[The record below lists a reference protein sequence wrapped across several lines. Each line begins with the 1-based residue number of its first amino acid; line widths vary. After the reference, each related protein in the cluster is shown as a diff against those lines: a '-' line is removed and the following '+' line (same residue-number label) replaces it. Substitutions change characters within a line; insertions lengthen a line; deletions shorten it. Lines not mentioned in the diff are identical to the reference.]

1 MPRNENFE
9 KFAKNMQSLG
19 MPASAGILYNNMHNR
34 SVFDKVYDIA
44 VANGL
49 DLDKETLIQKIGI
62 GEIKDDY
69 QILDSKG
76 IKVKPTAPKPTLAPK
91 VVAPIMPKPT
101 TTLKDFTIPSVQQ
114 GIATKKELNLSP
126 SPTKS
131 EVVVEDRP
139 IPKVPQLSDI
149 KPIEN
154 FSLPT
159 NLPTQT
165 DYRGANFKQPTFD
178 IEPAYSKL
186 SIDDVIADN
195 KTFSN
200 KYSAT
205 YEEESDAKYKLDQS
219 NSSTT
224 DSWYLSD
231 DRNKLIGQ
239 ENKYKYEKS
248 NIDNQYKAIDVK
260 AKQLSYIIGD
270 KFKTKDI
277 LVDIEQGNNQINAQL
292 KQFEALKATK
302 DPILKDLQSKM
313 QSLNQAYQAKQ
324 IDENAYKAEF
334 ASLSAKYEVE
344 ANEVNKKGKEIN
356 ELQANFQ
363 SKFNDPDVNN
373 YLKLLKKKY
382 EVSVEGISLIDDPRF
397 TLIKEKE
404 DKYSVKQQ
412 RADEKEK
419 LRMSLNSGE
428 ITQAEYFKQLKEKG
442 FTDLSTTNTNAFI
455 ADKLSDLLKQG
466 LTLPRMAGG
475 IFNNEYGW
483 TDKLADVA
491 TSIAE
496 SKQKSNPYSSDMAVK
511 SYQKFA
517 QVGDFRVL
525 LDEKGNPYDVR
536 DSKYFSIQPLQ
547 AEAILEQYNQSPD
560 NYTKYNQANA
570 SVFTKDALST
580 IADVGIMIAGTK
592 GLGSL
597 VKGGTLAN
605 TIIGSGISFA
615 QIQPDIYEQAIN
627 SGLNPQHA
635 SQLSALVSGGISII
649 GLINPV
655 ESKLAGGGG
664 LFGGASKIALSN
676 ADVALINSGKLS
688 VSQIANKYI
697 KGIAKNIL
705 GENFE
710 EVIAEPLWQDMI
722 SNIYKSQLT
731 ENSEGFDK
739 QFDPISHQGLETALL
754 TSVVAIPFG
763 IAEVNQ
769 EMPHLQ
775 SIALQ
780 TAIDNPD
787 VYNQILEQRKEK
799 GLITEVEMGAQMLQ
813 MEEISSIYNSVK
825 DEIKKERQPELIAL
839 LAKKN
844 VAQNKI
850 AEIKDDV
857 LSTNWKSTLE
867 KINNDIQ
874 NILNDKPTVNNLVE
888 VEDLIE
894 EETPITQENETPIAQ
909 EEETPKVFSD
919 FDNTLY
925 DPQTGELTE
934 LGEQMKERIA
944 NGEDIEIVTA
954 REDTPENRKLIADK
968 LGIDDSKISMGLT
981 PEMKAEKVAE
991 NEGESQF
998 IDDNTEN
1005 LNAVTELENEN
1016 IEVVPVVSKGQSA
1029 IDKLKARFKPKPIE
1043 EEVVTPIAE
1052 EAPTVEVA
1060 PIVSNETKIAEL
1072 RQERDDIK
1080 LSVDDSVEEATAKIN
1095 RASEILNEIKALE
1108 KKQQENKIEQPTP
1121 TALRD
1126 VEPIRQLGT
1135 GANVYFE
1142 TDKYRVND
1150 NLKNGKVL
1158 LNIGD
1163 ANSETPLAN
1172 IEFDTPNEAVFV
1184 AKKIAENAPVGLDAG
1199 FHNVNKIIE
1208 NYKKEYSES
1217 LLSKEQTSVIE
1228 EINSKNLTR
1237 VEGLG
1242 MGMNQAVGTYIS
1254 TESGNRYETDGNA
1267 QKVTVTIKN
1276 PLVVTEDIGLI
1287 ELRNQNVNKFVDE
1300 FEDIDFDGYENPNK
1314 EKLSI
1319 EDLSETGLAKL
1330 AEITT
1335 RELKKQGYDSIYFR
1349 ESDIQEGELVIFDKQ
1364 NVTID
1369 GKEQQSTSNEI
1380 EQDKAIKAIG
1390 DKAKDAEDNNDAAVA
1405 KEVIDKID
1413 AEIKKTA
1420 EQQARDNGK
1429 KIVDGTVVKRQ
1440 GKIKALLG
1448 NAVNLLFSKQDSQEA
1463 RYAIIEL
1470 SDLQPSH
1477 KSGVKNENHFIPEA
1491 QPRDRGGLA
1500 VLKNEAKQKADNL
1513 DPNQLGENN
1522 IAYFGSPI
1530 INERGEV
1537 IQGNGRAEAIDYY
1550 YRNNKKDSR
1559 GYKAMIKEKAVSLG
1573 INVDEV
1579 AKMKNPVLVRLAYVT
1594 DEQAIILGNKTA
1606 SELEDVKQK
1615 GADVKAAMGK
1625 LNPQKIA
1632 EFTKVINSK
1641 IDETSTLKSII
1652 RDNAKIILDKLI
1664 DLGAVRADEKE
1675 QFFNGI
1681 EVTPEGIQKAYDIT
1695 RQLLFDGGDADLQ
1708 NKFDNL
1714 PAKIRN
1720 AIEKTIPAI
1729 LSNTELKSKVQDV
1742 INHIYNFYESGNKG
1756 FDNWTNQRD
1765 IFGDQKT
1772 PLEKYDN
1779 ETLKFAKQIL
1789 EEKTEKDIAKRIVQ
1803 VAQNMNGKEGNM
1815 FDEATPKKPFNEAI
1829 QFSAD
1834 NSVGKETTTP
1844 QDKKEVSK
1852 IIEFFNKMFGFDG
1865 FAPFSEFYPKLKSLG
1880 YDSLQAMVEA
1890 FGSENDYRMSH
1901 KAPNKD
1907 DSPLYDLSNVY
1918 GDDIYSDKAW
1928 YYFGDGADNKRM
1940 DKASAKVLQ
1949 AIKGNPNAEVTIYRA
1964 VPKGV
1969 KAINNGDWVS
1979 ISKEYA
1985 IGHGEN
1991 VLDGEYEIIEQK
2003 VKASQVYSDGN
2014 SLHEQGVQFLKTPS
2028 GKVLGFVSDGKI
2040 YLNPNALTAK
2050 TAFHELAH
2058 VQQALIKIASQKGD
2072 AIAKAVMQRW
2082 DRLMKDN
2089 DVIGQ
2094 VRKFSKS
2101 KGTPTQFSITMPDG
2115 STKQVQTVN
2124 ADVVNGFYSPLEKII
2139 SETKFDKLPAKQW
2152 IEKFAKGEEAKWTGL
2167 TEWLN
2172 SQTGSVS
2179 KADIQAYLKDNRI
2192 SVVEVVKGSYSK
2204 QVDELYKK
2212 LEAKNKGREF
2222 DDWDVKDQDEW
2233 MAKRGEPQ
2241 ETKFSQYQLEG
2252 EKENY
2257 KEVLVTLPQS
2267 RQQKEI
2273 NRLAEKYGV
2282 ENTYTALRQSKATDS
2297 ELEVVRGLKND
2308 QFKSSHFDEPNI
2320 LVHLRMNT
2328 RTDAEGNKVLFL
2340 EEVQSDW
2347 GQEGK
2352 KKGFDEKYK
2361 ENEVTVL
2368 DQNSPEATEPNLF
2381 WYFKVPNNVL
2391 QIPKSRYKTIEEAK
2405 AYVVNDKKK
2414 IDSGIPQAPFVTDT
2428 NSWTKLGLKV
2438 ALKEAVKQGADKI
2451 AWTTGEQQNDR
2462 YDLSKQVDYI
2472 QHEDGFGETKY
2483 VDISTPNGLITFQVD
2498 KRGKILENKNQQVP
2512 ESIGKNLADVIGKD
2526 ITERILNSTKS
2537 GRIEGD
2543 GLKVGGKGMKGFYGS
2558 PTEGSLGIVG
2568 NVAKSLF
2575 KQEPKIVT
2583 FSDGS
2588 EYMYELLMDDK
2599 KWDEYGNQE
2608 SLNEA
2613 KKDLIDSGIDSKR
2626 LSENKRFLSGRNEDL
2641 YKSTQHSI
2649 DITPE
2654 LKAQVEQGQA
2664 LFQAEGDGK
2673 RVIKIADTNKTHEID
2688 LSATVYDQAENES
2701 DADYEERIMNEVW
2714 SYLTDAK
2721 NAKLWTE
2728 ATKGGKIRNFINAV
2742 ANFFKRK
2749 LGLKGM
2755 TVDEIMNSDLKTL
2768 IERTANSLMKGEWFE
2783 LQKEKQAKTQPYFN
2797 YDPTNEE
2804 HVEDN
2809 DIINEYID
2817 AVVEDGRIPTIEE
2830 FKAEL
2835 GDEVFDNIIDKLGLP
2850 FIEGKFNDTTIKD
2863 LVLENLSKK
2872 QKASPLVKRGQAT
2885 LGEESRTLF
2894 DEIGRTYTSDKW
2906 KEIEPQVDAFVQR
2919 ILGSKDFS
2927 GSVRELMQ
2935 WMKDMPMGAYLNED
2949 GLATAHTM
2957 ILNKL
2962 VMHSYA
2968 LDKELF
2974 KEVFKFAKIRG
2985 TSFGQAI
2992 SAYAEASTPESLF
3005 NNAIGDLEM
3014 EKENILDTIQPS
3026 GLTLKEE
3033 LDNILEQI
3041 TIKADEITSVL
3052 DAIDEKTQKTVTK
3065 TKGKRK
3071 STGTTTTPSAVAPR
3085 STEQKKKAKER
3096 IDKAKSRLGDWWQ
3109 KQGIVKFAYNPQ
3121 DDLNEHIELL
3131 SISKELVLGYLDYG
3145 YASALKLKEKLQ
3157 EAIGKNIN
3165 VDDIW
3170 ISVYDEE
3177 VRSKVKEVQVEVLEK
3192 AILFALS
3199 DGNGK
3204 QQDMITQLA
3213 GLLRAEANKL
3223 MPKKENKTNVEE
3235 KVRLLFENKELSKLA
3250 WENALKKKLDELEET
3265 ELSDEQKAE
3274 RKKALED
3281 AIGKFSTITSA
3292 ISKKAIQEAL
3302 KDANL
3307 TMLDIIKMNDTDAKN
3322 AIIDLIKKLVIKA
3335 GLSQVDAN
3343 DYARILLDE
3352 ATKQISDKEKSIVT
3366 NIQSAEIRKITKPD
3380 SNPLSSE
3387 TKVRLLFEN
3396 KELAEIAFNNAL
3408 KKGLAQIES
3417 SNLTDEQK
3425 AERKKAL
3432 EDAIGNFVT
3441 VPNSVSRKAIQV
3453 GLKDLKETIEDIAK
3467 MHFTEASN
3475 VVETLVDKLV
3485 MEAGLSYADA
3495 VEYAKILTDEINKQL
3510 KDKKVKLLDKL
3521 LNTKSRKVVKL
3532 TELEK
3537 IINAVNL
3544 GALSSSDFSN
3554 LFAKKFGFK
3563 AITPEQIQY
3572 LHDTINLMFE
3582 TNGIMRRR
3590 MAQKLADYI
3599 DSMKPLWDARAFWR
3613 LIQNVVHQHA
3623 LNGANTYGNII
3634 IGSTASVVSNLLGSL
3649 ALNFNAFKRANKAY
3663 NKAKLKGTGT
3673 YAAIDTMWTGY
3684 NDMHNFTTEENF
3696 VEKGSR
3702 YHKWV
3707 NKWGY
3712 KSVSDFL
3719 LLLYKP
3725 IAQLGYFASAFD
3737 NIVNHRG
3744 GEILNYI
3751 AEYNAIDK
3759 KGMSIQDIYDLV
3771 EKKMGYADADMF
3783 SQQVD
3788 EEIQDYKANGIKI
3801 PIGFKEQRLK
3811 ELMISHRD
3819 KERQL
3824 KAYETVRT
3832 FGLMGKPDGL
3842 SGSLYDFLK
3851 PASIIQDT
3859 DSNLTAH
3866 MKGIYSTTI
3875 ALFLRISFASAGA
3888 VINSTPILGFFA
3900 GAYRIEKNEE
3910 TKKREFRRAT
3920 GREYA
3925 HTAVMQTA
3933 SIASLV
3939 FGFMAMFDL
3948 EDDENGKTI
3957 ISLDP
3962 DRLIDISGTNIEF
3975 FDQEKLR
3982 LDNGQYK
3989 SLSIRFRTSKDSKWG
4004 PFREVGKYLPFAV
4017 PNMAILGNL
4026 RDRILI
4032 KQEDNKEDDLK
4043 QIYPNPKEV
4052 LNSLLSIGGGLQ
4064 VASYN
4069 SLAQFISKASAIAS
4083 YKNNSPEIQAEKKMQ
4098 DAAKLAYNTI
4108 TRPAKTILQTNLHRD
4123 ITKSIAALA
4132 NSQKKSDNIY
4142 MNVFKDFYGFDPFI
4156 NHKELDIF
4164 GNKAMKIVPV
4174 LDKDE
4179 RYNMPEW
4186 KLLREK
4192 NIVFDPP
4199 YFYKTGTFDGEKVK
4213 ITNDERLMLND
4224 RVSVEFGNLIRENLN
4239 ELKTMTQL
4247 ELLQEFRMYATLAK
4261 AEVTLMKYEDAIK
4274 PIDYEKAVKRFD

>member
-1 MPRNENFE
+1 
-9 KFAKNMQSLG
+9 
-19 MPASAGILYNNMHNR
+19 
-34 SVFDKVYDIA
+34 
-44 VANGL
+44 
-49 DLDKETLIQKIGI
+49 
-62 GEIKDDY
+62 
-69 QILDSKG
+69 
-76 IKVKPTAPKPTLAPK
+76 
-91 VVAPIMPKPT
+91 
-101 TTLKDFTIPSVQQ
+101 
-114 GIATKKELNLSP
+114 
-126 SPTKS
+126 
-131 EVVVEDRP
+131 
-139 IPKVPQLSDI
+139 
-149 KPIEN
+149 
-154 FSLPT
+154 
-159 NLPTQT
+159 
-165 DYRGANFKQPTFD
+165 
-178 IEPAYSKL
+178 
-186 SIDDVIADN
+186 
-195 KTFSN
+195 
-200 KYSAT
+200 
-205 YEEESDAKYKLDQS
+205 
-219 NSSTT
+219 
-224 DSWYLSD
+224 
-231 DRNKLIGQ
+231 
-239 ENKYKYEKS
+239 
-248 NIDNQYKAIDVK
+248 
-260 AKQLSYIIGD
+260 
-270 KFKTKDI
+270 
-277 LVDIEQGNNQINAQL
+277 
-292 KQFEALKATK
+292 
-302 DPILKDLQSKM
+302 
-313 QSLNQAYQAKQ
+313 
-324 IDENAYKAEF
+324 
-334 ASLSAKYEVE
+334 
-344 ANEVNKKGKEIN
+344 
-356 ELQANFQ
+356 
-363 SKFNDPDVNN
+363 
-373 YLKLLKKKY
+373 
-382 EVSVEGISLIDDPRF
+382 
-397 TLIKEKE
+397 
-404 DKYSVKQQ
+404 
-412 RADEKEK
+412 
-419 LRMSLNSGE
+419 
-428 ITQAEYFKQLKEKG
+428 
-442 FTDLSTTNTNAFI
+442 
-455 ADKLSDLLKQG
+455 
-466 LTLPRMAGG
+466 
-475 IFNNEYGW
+475 
-483 TDKLADVA
+483 
-491 TSIAE
+491 
-496 SKQKSNPYSSDMAVK
+496 
-511 SYQKFA
+511 
-517 QVGDFRVL
+517 
-525 LDEKGNPYDVR
+525 
-536 DSKYFSIQPLQ
+536 
-547 AEAILEQYNQSPD
+547 
-560 NYTKYNQANA
+560 
-570 SVFTKDALST
+570 
-580 IADVGIMIAGTK
+580 
-592 GLGSL
+592 
-597 VKGGTLAN
+597 
-605 TIIGSGISFA
+605 
-615 QIQPDIYEQAIN
+615 
-627 SGLNPQHA
+627 
-635 SQLSALVSGGISII
+635 
-649 GLINPV
+649 
-655 ESKLAGGGG
+655 
-664 LFGGASKIALSN
+664 
-676 ADVALINSGKLS
+676 
-688 VSQIANKYI
+688 
-697 KGIAKNIL
+697 
-705 GENFE
+705 
-710 EVIAEPLWQDMI
+710 
-722 SNIYKSQLT
+722 
-731 ENSEGFDK
+731 
-739 QFDPISHQGLETALL
+739 
-754 TSVVAIPFG
+754 
-763 IAEVNQ
+763 
-769 EMPHLQ
+769 
-775 SIALQ
+775 
-780 TAIDNPD
+780 
-787 VYNQILEQRKEK
+787 
-799 GLITEVEMGAQMLQ
+799 
-813 MEEISSIYNSVK
+813 
-825 DEIKKERQPELIAL
+825 
-839 LAKKN
+839 
-844 VAQNKI
+844 
-850 AEIKDDV
+850 
-857 LSTNWKSTLE
+857 
-867 KINNDIQ
+867 
-874 NILNDKPTVNNLVE
+874 
-888 VEDLIE
+888 
-894 EETPITQENETPIAQ
+894 
-909 EEETPKVFSD
+909 
-919 FDNTLY
+919 
-925 DPQTGELTE
+925 
-934 LGEQMKERIA
+934 
-944 NGEDIEIVTA
+944 
-954 REDTPENRKLIADK
+954 
-968 LGIDDSKISMGLT
+968 
-981 PEMKAEKVAE
+981 
-991 NEGESQF
+991 
-998 IDDNTEN
+998 
-1005 LNAVTELENEN
+1005 
-1016 IEVVPVVSKGQSA
+1016 
-1029 IDKLKARFKPKPIE
+1029 
-1043 EEVVTPIAE
+1043 
-1052 EAPTVEVA
+1052 
-1060 PIVSNETKIAEL
+1060 
-1072 RQERDDIK
+1072 
-1080 LSVDDSVEEATAKIN
+1080 
-1095 RASEILNEIKALE
+1095 
-1108 KKQQENKIEQPTP
+1108 
-1121 TALRD
+1121 
-1126 VEPIRQLGT
+1126 
-1135 GANVYFE
+1135 
-1142 TDKYRVND
+1142 
-1150 NLKNGKVL
+1150 
-1158 LNIGD
+1158 
-1163 ANSETPLAN
+1163 
-1172 IEFDTPNEAVFV
+1172 
-1184 AKKIAENAPVGLDAG
+1184 
-1199 FHNVNKIIE
+1199 
-1208 NYKKEYSES
+1208 
-1217 LLSKEQTSVIE
+1217 
-1228 EINSKNLTR
+1228 
-1237 VEGLG
+1237 
-1242 MGMNQAVGTYIS
+1242 
-1254 TESGNRYETDGNA
+1254 
-1267 QKVTVTIKN
+1267 
-1276 PLVVTEDIGLI
+1276 
-1287 ELRNQNVNKFVDE
+1287 
-1300 FEDIDFDGYENPNK
+1300 
-1314 EKLSI
+1314 
-1319 EDLSETGLAKL
+1319 
-1330 AEITT
+1330 
-1335 RELKKQGYDSIYFR
+1335 
-1349 ESDIQEGELVIFDKQ
+1349 
-1364 NVTID
+1364 
-1369 GKEQQSTSNEI
+1369 
-1380 EQDKAIKAIG
+1380 
-1390 DKAKDAEDNNDAAVA
+1390 
-1405 KEVIDKID
+1405 
-1413 AEIKKTA
+1413 
-1420 EQQARDNGK
+1420 
-1429 KIVDGTVVKRQ
+1429 
-1440 GKIKALLG
+1440 
-1448 NAVNLLFSKQDSQEA
+1448 
-1463 RYAIIEL
+1463 
-1470 SDLQPSH
+1470 
-1477 KSGVKNENHFIPEA
+1477 
-1491 QPRDRGGLA
+1491 
-1500 VLKNEAKQKADNL
+1500 
-1513 DPNQLGENN
+1513 
-1522 IAYFGSPI
+1522 
-1530 INERGEV
+1530 
-1537 IQGNGRAEAIDYY
+1537 
-1550 YRNNKKDSR
+1550 
-1559 GYKAMIKEKAVSLG
+1559 
-1573 INVDEV
+1573 
-1579 AKMKNPVLVRLAYVT
+1579 
-1594 DEQAIILGNKTA
+1594 
-1606 SELEDVKQK
+1606 
-1615 GADVKAAMGK
+1615 
-1625 LNPQKIA
+1625 
-1632 EFTKVINSK
+1632 
-1641 IDETSTLKSII
+1641 
-1652 RDNAKIILDKLI
+1652 
-1664 DLGAVRADEKE
+1664 
-1675 QFFNGI
+1675 
-1681 EVTPEGIQKAYDIT
+1681 
-1695 RQLLFDGGDADLQ
+1695 
-1708 NKFDNL
+1708 
-1714 PAKIRN
+1714 
-1720 AIEKTIPAI
+1720 
-1729 LSNTELKSKVQDV
+1729 
-1742 INHIYNFYESGNKG
+1742 
-1756 FDNWTNQRD
+1756 
-1765 IFGDQKT
+1765 
-1772 PLEKYDN
+1772 
-1779 ETLKFAKQIL
+1779 
-1789 EEKTEKDIAKRIVQ
+1789 
-1803 VAQNMNGKEGNM
+1803 
-1815 FDEATPKKPFNEAI
+1815 
-1829 QFSAD
+1829 
-1834 NSVGKETTTP
+1834 
-1844 QDKKEVSK
+1844 
-1852 IIEFFNKMFGFDG
+1852 
-1865 FAPFSEFYPKLKSLG
+1865 
-1880 YDSLQAMVEA
+1880 
-1890 FGSENDYRMSH
+1890 
-1901 KAPNKD
+1901 
-1907 DSPLYDLSNVY
+1907 
-1918 GDDIYSDKAW
+1918 
-1928 YYFGDGADNKRM
+1928 
-1940 DKASAKVLQ
+1940 
-1949 AIKGNPNAEVTIYRA
+1949 
-1964 VPKGV
+1964 
-1969 KAINNGDWVS
+1969 
-1979 ISKEYA
+1979 
-1985 IGHGEN
+1985 
-1991 VLDGEYEIIEQK
+1991 
-2003 VKASQVYSDGN
+2003 
-2014 SLHEQGVQFLKTPS
+2014 
-2028 GKVLGFVSDGKI
+2028 
-2040 YLNPNALTAK
+2040 
-2050 TAFHELAH
+2050 
-2058 VQQALIKIASQKGD
+2058 
-2072 AIAKAVMQRW
+2072 
-2082 DRLMKDN
+2082 
-2089 DVIGQ
+2089 
-2094 VRKFSKS
+2094 
-2101 KGTPTQFSITMPDG
+2101 
-2115 STKQVQTVN
+2115 
-2124 ADVVNGFYSPLEKII
+2124 
-2139 SETKFDKLPAKQW
+2139 
-2152 IEKFAKGEEAKWTGL
+2152 
-2167 TEWLN
+2167 
-2172 SQTGSVS
+2172 
-2179 KADIQAYLKDNRI
+2179 
-2192 SVVEVVKGSYSK
+2192 
-2204 QVDELYKK
+2204 
-2212 LEAKNKGREF
+2212 
-2222 DDWDVKDQDEW
+2222 
-2233 MAKRGEPQ
+2233 
-2241 ETKFSQYQLEG
+2241 
-2252 EKENY
+2252 
-2257 KEVLVTLPQS
+2257 
-2267 RQQKEI
+2267 
-2273 NRLAEKYGV
+2273 
-2282 ENTYTALRQSKATDS
+2282 
-2297 ELEVVRGLKND
+2297 
-2308 QFKSSHFDEPNI
+2308 
-2320 LVHLRMNT
+2320 
-2328 RTDAEGNKVLFL
+2328 
-2340 EEVQSDW
+2340 
-2347 GQEGK
+2347 
-2352 KKGFDEKYK
+2352 
-2361 ENEVTVL
+2361 
-2368 DQNSPEATEPNLF
+2368 
-2381 WYFKVPNNVL
+2381 
-2391 QIPKSRYKTIEEAK
+2391 
-2405 AYVVNDKKK
+2405 
-2414 IDSGIPQAPFVTDT
+2414 
-2428 NSWTKLGLKV
+2428 
-2438 ALKEAVKQGADKI
+2438 
-2451 AWTTGEQQNDR
+2451 
-2462 YDLSKQVDYI
+2462 
-2472 QHEDGFGETKY
+2472 
-2483 VDISTPNGLITFQVD
+2483 
-2498 KRGKILENKNQQVP
+2498 
-2512 ESIGKNLADVIGKD
+2512 
-2526 ITERILNSTKS
+2526 
-2537 GRIEGD
+2537 
-2543 GLKVGGKGMKGFYGS
+2543 
-2558 PTEGSLGIVG
+2558 
-2568 NVAKSLF
+2568 
-2575 KQEPKIVT
+2575 
-2583 FSDGS
+2583 
-2588 EYMYELLMDDK
+2588 
-2599 KWDEYGNQE
+2599 
-2608 SLNEA
+2608 
-2613 KKDLIDSGIDSKR
+2613 
-2626 LSENKRFLSGRNEDL
+2626 
-2641 YKSTQHSI
+2641 
-2649 DITPE
+2649 
-2654 LKAQVEQGQA
+2654 
-2664 LFQAEGDGK
+2664 
-2673 RVIKIADTNKTHEID
+2673 
-2688 LSATVYDQAENES
+2688 
-2701 DADYEERIMNEVW
+2701 MNEVW

-2768 IERTANSLMKGEWFE
+2768 IERTTNSLMKGEWFE
-2783 LQKEKQAKTQPYFN
+2783 LQNEKQAKTQPYFN

-2830 FKAEL
+2830 FKADI
-2835 GDEVFDNIIDKLGLP
+2835 GGEVFDNIIDKLGLP
-2850 FIEGKFNDTTIKD
+2850 FIEGKFKDTTIKD
-2863 LVLENLSKK
+2863 LALENISKK

-2935 WMKDMPMGAYLNED
+2935 WMKDMPIGVYLNED

-3096 IDKAKSRLGDWWQ
+3096 IDKAKSRLGDWLQ

-3131 SISKELVLGYLDYG
+3131 SISKELVLGYLEYG

-3157 EAIGKNIN
+3157 DALGKNIN

-3192 AILFALS
+3192 AILSALS

-3485 MEAGLSYADA
+3485 MEAGLSHADA

-3673 YAAIDTMWTGY
+3673 KAAIDTMWTGY

-3751 AEYNAIDK
+3751 AEYNALDK

>member
-1 MPRNENFE
+1 VWLALNPEAVKINAKYDAELKALEQQPTSTNQPESNTALSDVESTAKQELDADKLNKEAGVDIYVARQEVESGGNKYYLSQIKENNSTNTFLIEDANGNEIGKAQLSKDGNFLENIRIDE
-9 KFAKNMQSLG
+9 KHRRKGL
-19 MPASAGILYNNMHNR
+19 AS
-34 SVFDKVYDIA
+34 KVYDFIELRKGIELEPSPNKQSKEA
-44 VANGL
+44 KALWDKRNLQKSVSNKANGGL
-49 DLDKETLIQKIGI
+49 LAKAL
-62 GEIKDDY
+62 GESM
-69 QILDSKG
+69 SK
-76 IKVKPTAPKPTLAPK
+76 AFS
-91 VVAPIMPKPT
+91 
-101 TTLKDFTIPSVQQ
+101 DFR
-114 GIATKKELNLSP
+114 KKQEVLLEL
-126 SPTKS
+126 
-131 EVVVEDRP
+131 
-139 IPKVPQLSDI
+139 
-149 KPIEN
+149 EN
-154 FSLPT
+154 
-159 NLPTQT
+159 
-165 DYRGANFKQPTFD
+165 R
-178 IEPAYSKL
+178 
-186 SIDDVIADN
+186 
-195 KTFSN
+195 
-200 KYSAT
+200 
-205 YEEESDAKYKLDQS
+205 
-219 NSSTT
+219 
-224 DSWYLSD
+224 
-231 DRNKLIGQ
+231 
-239 ENKYKYEKS
+239 
-248 NIDNQYKAIDVK
+248 
-260 AKQLSYIIGD
+260 
-270 KFKTKDI
+270 
-277 LVDIEQGNNQINAQL
+277 
-292 KQFEALKATK
+292 
-302 DPILKDLQSKM
+302 
-313 QSLNQAYQAKQ
+313 
-324 IDENAYKAEF
+324 
-334 ASLSAKYEVE
+334 
-344 ANEVNKKGKEIN
+344 
-356 ELQANFQ
+356 
-363 SKFNDPDVNN
+363 
-373 YLKLLKKKY
+373 
-382 EVSVEGISLIDDPRF
+382 
-397 TLIKEKE
+397 
-404 DKYSVKQQ
+404 
-412 RADEKEK
+412 
-419 LRMSLNSGE
+419 
-428 ITQAEYFKQLKEKG
+428 YFKQKG
-442 FTDLSTTNTNAFI
+442 LSREDFN
-455 ADKLSDLLKQG
+455 KLS
-466 LTLPRMAGG
+466 
-475 IFNNEYGW
+475 ES
-483 TDKLADVA
+483 DKADV
-491 TSIAE
+491 I
-496 SKQKSNPYSSDMAVK
+496 KDAVK
-511 SYQKFA
+511 WKN
-517 QVGDFRVL
+517 
-525 LDEKGNPYDVR
+525 ENP
-536 DSKYFSIQPLQ
+536 
-547 AEAILEQYNQSPD
+547 E
-560 NYTKYNQANA
+560 
-570 SVFTKDALST
+570 
-580 IADVGIMIAGTK
+580 
-592 GLGSL
+592 L
-597 VKGGTLAN
+597 VK
-605 TIIGSGISFA
+605 
-615 QIQPDIYEQAIN
+615 
-627 SGLNPQHA
+627 
-635 SQLSALVSGGISII
+635 
-649 GLINPV
+649 
-655 ESKLAGGGG
+655 
-664 LFGGASKIALSN
+664 
-676 ADVALINSGKLS
+676 
-688 VSQIANKYI
+688 
-697 KGIAKNIL
+697 
-705 GENFE
+705 
-710 EVIAEPLWQDMI
+710 
-722 SNIYKSQLT
+722 
-731 ENSEGFDK
+731 
-739 QFDPISHQGLETALL
+739 
-754 TSVVAIPFG
+754 
-763 IAEVNQ
+763 
-769 EMPHLQ
+769 
-775 SIALQ
+775 
-780 TAIDNPD
+780 
-787 VYNQILEQRKEK
+787 
-799 GLITEVEMGAQMLQ
+799 
-813 MEEISSIYNSVK
+813 
-825 DEIKKERQPELIAL
+825 
-839 LAKKN
+839 
-844 VAQNKI
+844 
-850 AEIKDDV
+850 
-857 LSTNWKSTLE
+857 
-867 KINNDIQ
+867 
-874 NILNDKPTVNNLVE
+874 
-888 VEDLIE
+888 
-894 EETPITQENETPIAQ
+894 
-909 EEETPKVFSD
+909 
-919 FDNTLY
+919 
-925 DPQTGELTE
+925 
-934 LGEQMKERIA
+934 
-944 NGEDIEIVTA
+944 
-954 REDTPENRKLIADK
+954 
-968 LGIDDSKISMGLT
+968 
-981 PEMKAEKVAE
+981 
-991 NEGESQF
+991 
-998 IDDNTEN
+998 
-1005 LNAVTELENEN
+1005 AV
-1016 IEVVPVVSKGQSA
+1016 
-1029 IDKLKARFKPKPIE
+1029 
-1043 EEVVTPIAE
+1043 
-1052 EAPTVEVA
+1052 
-1060 PIVSNETKIAEL
+1060 
-1072 RQERDDIK
+1072 
-1080 LSVDDSVEEATAKIN
+1080 
-1095 RASEILNEIKALE
+1095 
-1108 KKQQENKIEQPTP
+1108 
-1121 TALRD
+1121 
-1126 VEPIRQLGT
+1126 
-1135 GANVYFE
+1135 
-1142 TDKYRVND
+1142 
-1150 NLKNGKVL
+1150 
-1158 LNIGD
+1158 
-1163 ANSETPLAN
+1163 
-1172 IEFDTPNEAVFV
+1172 
-1184 AKKIAENAPVGLDAG
+1184 
-1199 FHNVNKIIE
+1199 
-1208 NYKKEYSES
+1208 ES

-1865 FAPFSEFYPKLKSLG
+1865 FAPFSEFNAKLKSLG
-1880 YDSLQAMVEA
+1880 YDSLQAMVTSSRGSVPKVRGGWTKEKIVKYLKSKSSDSKGSYGIIEA
-1890 FGSENDYRMSH
+1890 ISSFDSFEDFKNSVYYHGTSNAIEGGLKPSITMSEMEAERNGGGG
-1901 KAPNKD
+1901 
-1907 DSPLYDLSNVY
+1907 Y
-1918 GDDIYSDKAW
+1918 GER
-1928 YYFGDGADNKRM
+1928 YFGISLTKRKRTAESFSGQSRSVTVYPVILKK
-1940 DKASAKVLQ
+1940 DANVIVREDLQDAS
-1949 AIKGNPNAEVTIYRA
+1949 
-1964 VPKGV
+1964 
-1969 KAINNGDWVS
+1969 
-1979 ISKEYA
+1979 
-1985 IGHGEN
+1985 
-1991 VLDGEYEIIEQK
+1991 EIEDIIVEL
-2003 VKASQVYSDGN
+2003 Y
-2014 SLHEQGVQFLKTPS
+2014 EQGVDAVWIGGGEQELVVVNPASAILYKKGSDSYQVYGGFKSENPTDAELKSIYDKAKKDYPKLREELKTKFGKDDRNEFLNSVEKIQFLKTPS

-2058 VQQALIKIASQKGD
+2058 VQQALIKIAAQKGD

-2082 DRLMKDN
+2082 DKLMKDN

-2094 VRKFSKS
+2094 VRKFSKG

-2115 STKQVQTVN
+2115 STKQVQPIN

-2139 SETKFDKLPAKQW
+2139 NETKFDKLPAKQW
-2152 IEKFAKGEEAKWTGL
+2152 IDKFAKGEEAKWTGL
-2167 TEWLN
+2167 TDWLS
-2172 SQTGSVS
+2172 SQQGSVS
-2179 KADIQAYLKDNRI
+2179 KADIQQYLKDNRI
-2192 SVVEVVKGSYSK
+2192 QVVEVVKSENNRIASEDEILDAVYSNDW
-2204 QVDELYKK
+2204 VELGNGVRAKGDVGGFSIVEINGNRQRLPRVEAENLINKK
-2212 LEAKNKGREF
+2212 LST
-2222 DDWDVKDQDEW
+2222 KDQS
-2233 MAKRGEPQ
+2233 
-2241 ETKFSQYQLEG
+2241 TKFSNYQLEG

-2257 KEVLVTLPQS
+2257 KEVLVTMPQ
-2267 RQQKEI
+2267 KT
-2273 NRLAEKYGV
+2273 EKANY
-2282 ENTYTALRQSKATDS
+2282 
-2297 ELEVVRGLKND
+2297 EVVKKGDLYYPTDKVRNIPTSPYPTFEQAKAESDRLNKGAVERTSKD
-2308 QFKSSHFDEPNI
+2308 TFKSTHFEEPNI

-2328 RTDAEGNKVLFL
+2328 RTDANGNKVLFL

-2347 GQEGK
+2347 GQKGKKEGFEITVK
-2352 KKGFDEKYK
+2352 NKTEAIDAIKKGFQLRPYGKLPIRT
-2361 ENEVTVL
+2361 ENEL
-2368 DQNSPEATEPNLF
+2368 
-2381 WYFKVPNNVL
+2381 NNYTGNFPL
-2391 QIPKSRYKTIEEAK
+2391 TANESNKNGFTPT
-2405 AYVVNDKKK
+2405 
-2414 IDSGIPQAPFVTDT
+2414 APFVTDT
-2428 NSWTKLGLKV
+2428 NAWTKLALKV

-2451 AWTTGEQQNDR
+2451 AWSTGTQQFDRWGSEEISWRKNTARTPQEEARMKELGEKIVNYKDTNEERIEHEKLARKEGGFSVLINEQTTGATAFNGQEIGNRDDVTIQSKE
-2462 YDLSKQVDYI
+2462 DLKKAI
-2472 QHEDGFGETKY
+2472 K
-2483 VDISTPNGLITFQVD
+2483 
-2498 KRGKILENKNQQVP
+2498 
-2512 ESIGKNLADVIGKD
+2512 KNLSRERNDAEIDKL
-2526 ITERILNSTKS
+2526 TERIWNRMQTEDS
-2537 GRIEGD
+2537 GTSLPRKEGMEEFYGNPKD
-2543 GLKVGGKGMKGFYGS
+2543 VERAKGFTIKKEGELFAVKDEKGKTIRTFKQENEANKFKENYG
-2558 PTEGSLGIVG
+2558 LGIVG

-2575 KQEPKIVT
+2575 KQEVGTVEI
-2583 FSDGS
+2583 
-2588 EYMYELLMDDK
+2588 
-2599 KWDEYGNQE
+2599 Q
-2608 SLNEA
+2608 
-2613 KKDLIDSGIDSKR
+2613 
-2626 LSENKRFLSGRNEDL
+2626 SENFDTKKIQYLADKYDVPVSMISKAVRTEDL
-2641 YKSTQHSI
+2641 EHQAEIGLTKDEVKVVEDFLKGSTKQHTI

-2654 LKAQVEQGQA
+2654 LKSQVEQGQA

-2673 RVIKIADTNKTHEID
+2673 RVIKIKDTNKTHEID
-2688 LSATVYDQAENES
+2688 LSASVYDQAENES
-2701 DADYEERIMNEVW
+2701 DVDYEERIMNEVW

-2768 IERTANSLMKGEWFE
+2768 IERTTNSLMKGEWFE
-2783 LQKEKQAKTQPYFN
+2783 LQNEKQAKTQPYFN

-2830 FKAEL
+2830 FKADI
-2835 GDEVFDNIIDKLGLP
+2835 GGEVFDNIIDKLGLP
-2850 FIEGKFNDTTIKD
+2850 FIEGKFKDTTIKD
-2863 LVLENLSKK
+2863 LALENISKK

-2935 WMKDMPMGAYLNED
+2935 WMKDMPIGVYLNED

-3096 IDKAKSRLGDWWQ
+3096 IDKAKSRLGDWLQ

-3131 SISKELVLGYLDYG
+3131 SISKELVLGYLEYG

-3157 EAIGKNIN
+3157 DALGKNIN

-3192 AILFALS
+3192 AILSALS

-3235 KVRLLFENKELSKLA
+3235 KVKLLFENKELSKLA
-3250 WENALKKKLDELEET
+3250 WENAL
-3265 ELSDEQKAE
+3265 Q
-3274 RKKALED
+3274 
-3281 AIGKFSTITSA
+3281 
-3292 ISKKAIQEAL
+3292 
-3302 KDANL
+3302 
-3307 TMLDIIKMNDTDAKN
+3307 
-3322 AIIDLIKKLVIKA
+3322 
-3335 GLSQVDAN
+3335 
-3343 DYARILLDE
+3343 
-3352 ATKQISDKEKSIVT
+3352 
-3366 NIQSAEIRKITKPD
+3366 
-3380 SNPLSSE
+3380 
-3387 TKVRLLFEN
+3387 
-3396 KELAEIAFNNAL
+3396 
-3408 KKGLAQIES
+3408 KGLAQIES

-3485 MEAGLSYADA
+3485 MEAGLSHADA

-3623 LNGANTYGNII
+3623 LNGANTYGNIV

-3673 YAAIDTMWTGY
+3673 KAAIDTMWTGY

-3751 AEYNAIDK
+3751 AEYNALDK

-3933 SIASLV
+3933 SIVSLV

-4164 GNKAMKIVPV
+4164 GNKAMKIAPV

>member
-1 MPRNENFE
+1 LEFV
-9 KFAKNMQSLG
+9 
-19 MPASAGILYNNMHNR
+19 R
-34 SVFDKVYDIA
+34 S
-44 VANGL
+44 
-49 DLDKETLIQKIGI
+49 
-62 GEIKDDY
+62 
-69 QILDSKG
+69 
-76 IKVKPTAPKPTLAPK
+76 
-91 VVAPIMPKPT
+91 
-101 TTLKDFTIPSVQQ
+101 
-114 GIATKKELNLSP
+114 
-126 SPTKS
+126 
-131 EVVVEDRP
+131 
-139 IPKVPQLSDI
+139 
-149 KPIEN
+149 
-154 FSLPT
+154 
-159 NLPTQT
+159 
-165 DYRGANFKQPTFD
+165 
-178 IEPAYSKL
+178 
-186 SIDDVIADN
+186 
-195 KTFSN
+195 
-200 KYSAT
+200 
-205 YEEESDAKYKLDQS
+205 
-219 NSSTT
+219 
-224 DSWYLSD
+224 
-231 DRNKLIGQ
+231 
-239 ENKYKYEKS
+239 
-248 NIDNQYKAIDVK
+248 
-260 AKQLSYIIGD
+260 
-270 KFKTKDI
+270 
-277 LVDIEQGNNQINAQL
+277 
-292 KQFEALKATK
+292 
-302 DPILKDLQSKM
+302 
-313 QSLNQAYQAKQ
+313 
-324 IDENAYKAEF
+324 
-334 ASLSAKYEVE
+334 
-344 ANEVNKKGKEIN
+344 
-356 ELQANFQ
+356 
-363 SKFNDPDVNN
+363 
-373 YLKLLKKKY
+373 
-382 EVSVEGISLIDDPRF
+382 
-397 TLIKEKE
+397 
-404 DKYSVKQQ
+404 
-412 RADEKEK
+412 
-419 LRMSLNSGE
+419 
-428 ITQAEYFKQLKEKG
+428 
-442 FTDLSTTNTNAFI
+442 
-455 ADKLSDLLKQG
+455 
-466 LTLPRMAGG
+466 
-475 IFNNEYGW
+475 
-483 TDKLADVA
+483 
-491 TSIAE
+491 
-496 SKQKSNPYSSDMAVK
+496 
-511 SYQKFA
+511 
-517 QVGDFRVL
+517 
-525 LDEKGNPYDVR
+525 
-536 DSKYFSIQPLQ
+536 
-547 AEAILEQYNQSPD
+547 
-560 NYTKYNQANA
+560 
-570 SVFTKDALST
+570 
-580 IADVGIMIAGTK
+580 
-592 GLGSL
+592 
-597 VKGGTLAN
+597 
-605 TIIGSGISFA
+605 
-615 QIQPDIYEQAIN
+615 
-627 SGLNPQHA
+627 
-635 SQLSALVSGGISII
+635 
-649 GLINPV
+649 
-655 ESKLAGGGG
+655 
-664 LFGGASKIALSN
+664 
-676 ADVALINSGKLS
+676 
-688 VSQIANKYI
+688 
-697 KGIAKNIL
+697 
-705 GENFE
+705 
-710 EVIAEPLWQDMI
+710 
-722 SNIYKSQLT
+722 
-731 ENSEGFDK
+731 
-739 QFDPISHQGLETALL
+739 
-754 TSVVAIPFG
+754 
-763 IAEVNQ
+763 
-769 EMPHLQ
+769 
-775 SIALQ
+775 
-780 TAIDNPD
+780 
-787 VYNQILEQRKEK
+787 
-799 GLITEVEMGAQMLQ
+799 
-813 MEEISSIYNSVK
+813 
-825 DEIKKERQPELIAL
+825 
-839 LAKKN
+839 
-844 VAQNKI
+844 
-850 AEIKDDV
+850 
-857 LSTNWKSTLE
+857 
-867 KINNDIQ
+867 
-874 NILNDKPTVNNLVE
+874 
-888 VEDLIE
+888 
-894 EETPITQENETPIAQ
+894 
-909 EEETPKVFSD
+909 
-919 FDNTLY
+919 
-925 DPQTGELTE
+925 
-934 LGEQMKERIA
+934 
-944 NGEDIEIVTA
+944 
-954 REDTPENRKLIADK
+954 
-968 LGIDDSKISMGLT
+968 
-981 PEMKAEKVAE
+981 
-991 NEGESQF
+991 
-998 IDDNTEN
+998 
-1005 LNAVTELENEN
+1005 
-1016 IEVVPVVSKGQSA
+1016 
-1029 IDKLKARFKPKPIE
+1029 
-1043 EEVVTPIAE
+1043 
-1052 EAPTVEVA
+1052 
-1060 PIVSNETKIAEL
+1060 
-1072 RQERDDIK
+1072 
-1080 LSVDDSVEEATAKIN
+1080 
-1095 RASEILNEIKALE
+1095 
-1108 KKQQENKIEQPTP
+1108 
-1121 TALRD
+1121 
-1126 VEPIRQLGT
+1126 
-1135 GANVYFE
+1135 
-1142 TDKYRVND
+1142 
-1150 NLKNGKVL
+1150 
-1158 LNIGD
+1158 
-1163 ANSETPLAN
+1163 
-1172 IEFDTPNEAVFV
+1172 
-1184 AKKIAENAPVGLDAG
+1184 
-1199 FHNVNKIIE
+1199 
-1208 NYKKEYSES
+1208 
-1217 LLSKEQTSVIE
+1217 
-1228 EINSKNLTR
+1228 
-1237 VEGLG
+1237 
-1242 MGMNQAVGTYIS
+1242 
-1254 TESGNRYETDGNA
+1254 
-1267 QKVTVTIKN
+1267 
-1276 PLVVTEDIGLI
+1276 
-1287 ELRNQNVNKFVDE
+1287 
-1300 FEDIDFDGYENPNK
+1300 
-1314 EKLSI
+1314 
-1319 EDLSETGLAKL
+1319 
-1330 AEITT
+1330 
-1335 RELKKQGYDSIYFR
+1335 
-1349 ESDIQEGELVIFDKQ
+1349 
-1364 NVTID
+1364 
-1369 GKEQQSTSNEI
+1369 
-1380 EQDKAIKAIG
+1380 
-1390 DKAKDAEDNNDAAVA
+1390 
-1405 KEVIDKID
+1405 
-1413 AEIKKTA
+1413 
-1420 EQQARDNGK
+1420 
-1429 KIVDGTVVKRQ
+1429 
-1440 GKIKALLG
+1440 
-1448 NAVNLLFSKQDSQEA
+1448 
-1463 RYAIIEL
+1463 
-1470 SDLQPSH
+1470 
-1477 KSGVKNENHFIPEA
+1477 
-1491 QPRDRGGLA
+1491 
-1500 VLKNEAKQKADNL
+1500 
-1513 DPNQLGENN
+1513 
-1522 IAYFGSPI
+1522 
-1530 INERGEV
+1530 
-1537 IQGNGRAEAIDYY
+1537 
-1550 YRNNKKDSR
+1550 
-1559 GYKAMIKEKAVSLG
+1559 
-1573 INVDEV
+1573 
-1579 AKMKNPVLVRLAYVT
+1579 
-1594 DEQAIILGNKTA
+1594 
-1606 SELEDVKQK
+1606 
-1615 GADVKAAMGK
+1615 
-1625 LNPQKIA
+1625 
-1632 EFTKVINSK
+1632 
-1641 IDETSTLKSII
+1641 
-1652 RDNAKIILDKLI
+1652 
-1664 DLGAVRADEKE
+1664 
-1675 QFFNGI
+1675 
-1681 EVTPEGIQKAYDIT
+1681 
-1695 RQLLFDGGDADLQ
+1695 
-1708 NKFDNL
+1708 
-1714 PAKIRN
+1714 
-1720 AIEKTIPAI
+1720 
-1729 LSNTELKSKVQDV
+1729 
-1742 INHIYNFYESGNKG
+1742 
-1756 FDNWTNQRD
+1756 
-1765 IFGDQKT
+1765 
-1772 PLEKYDN
+1772 
-1779 ETLKFAKQIL
+1779 
-1789 EEKTEKDIAKRIVQ
+1789 
-1803 VAQNMNGKEGNM
+1803 
-1815 FDEATPKKPFNEAI
+1815 
-1829 QFSAD
+1829 
-1834 NSVGKETTTP
+1834 
-1844 QDKKEVSK
+1844 
-1852 IIEFFNKMFGFDG
+1852 
-1865 FAPFSEFYPKLKSLG
+1865 
-1880 YDSLQAMVEA
+1880 
-1890 FGSENDYRMSH
+1890 
-1901 KAPNKD
+1901 
-1907 DSPLYDLSNVY
+1907 
-1918 GDDIYSDKAW
+1918 
-1928 YYFGDGADNKRM
+1928 
-1940 DKASAKVLQ
+1940 
-1949 AIKGNPNAEVTIYRA
+1949 
-1964 VPKGV
+1964 
-1969 KAINNGDWVS
+1969 
-1979 ISKEYA
+1979 
-1985 IGHGEN
+1985 
-1991 VLDGEYEIIEQK
+1991 
-2003 VKASQVYSDGN
+2003 
-2014 SLHEQGVQFLKTPS
+2014 
-2028 GKVLGFVSDGKI
+2028 
-2040 YLNPNALTAK
+2040 
-2050 TAFHELAH
+2050 
-2058 VQQALIKIASQKGD
+2058 
-2072 AIAKAVMQRW
+2072 
-2082 DRLMKDN
+2082 
-2089 DVIGQ
+2089 
-2094 VRKFSKS
+2094 
-2101 KGTPTQFSITMPDG
+2101 
-2115 STKQVQTVN
+2115 
-2124 ADVVNGFYSPLEKII
+2124 
-2139 SETKFDKLPAKQW
+2139 
-2152 IEKFAKGEEAKWTGL
+2152 
-2167 TEWLN
+2167 
-2172 SQTGSVS
+2172 
-2179 KADIQAYLKDNRI
+2179 
-2192 SVVEVVKGSYSK
+2192 
-2204 QVDELYKK
+2204 
-2212 LEAKNKGREF
+2212 
-2222 DDWDVKDQDEW
+2222 
-2233 MAKRGEPQ
+2233 
-2241 ETKFSQYQLEG
+2241 
-2252 EKENY
+2252 
-2257 KEVLVTLPQS
+2257 
-2267 RQQKEI
+2267 
-2273 NRLAEKYGV
+2273 
-2282 ENTYTALRQSKATDS
+2282 
-2297 ELEVVRGLKND
+2297 LKND

-2352 KKGFDEKYK
+2352 KEGFDEKYK

-2451 AWTTGEQQNDR
+2451 AWTTGEQQNER

-2472 QHEDGFGETKY
+2472 NYQKVDGTFGGEKMY
-2483 VDISTPNGLITFQVD
+2483 KIQAAKNGNNIINEAVSEKD
-2498 KRGKILENKNQQVP
+2498 LE
-2512 ESIGKNLADVIGKD
+2512 SSFGKD
-2526 ITERILNSTKS
+2526 VAQRIINGEGVES
-2537 GRIEGD
+2537 GGGNKKLEGAN
-2543 GLKVGGKGMKGFYGS
+2543 LSVGGKGMKGFYGS

-2575 KQEPKIVT
+2575 KQEVGTVEI
-2583 FSDGS
+2583 
-2588 EYMYELLMDDK
+2588 
-2599 KWDEYGNQE
+2599 Q
-2608 SLNEA
+2608 
-2613 KKDLIDSGIDSKR
+2613 
-2626 LSENKRFLSGRNEDL
+2626 SENFDTKKIQYLADKYDVPVSMISKAVRTEDL
-2641 YKSTQHSI
+2641 EHQAEIGLTKDEVKVVEDFLKGSTKQHTI

-2654 LKAQVEQGQA
+2654 LKSQVEQGQA

-2768 IERTANSLMKGEWFE
+2768 IERTTNSLMKGEWFE
-2783 LQKEKQAKTQPYFN
+2783 LQNEKQAKTQPYFN

-2830 FKAEL
+2830 FKADI
-2835 GDEVFDNIIDKLGLP
+2835 GGEVFDNIIDKLGLP
-2850 FIEGKFNDTTIKD
+2850 FIEGKFKDTTIKD
-2863 LVLENLSKK
+2863 LALENISKK

-2935 WMKDMPMGAYLNED
+2935 WMKEMPIGVYLNED

-2974 KEVFKFAKIRG
+2974 MEVFKFAKIRG

-2992 SAYAEASTPESLF
+2992 AAYAEASTPESLF

-3096 IDKAKSRLGDWWQ
+3096 IDKAKSRLGDWLQ

-3131 SISKELVLGYLDYG
+3131 SISKELVLGYLEYG

-3157 EAIGKNIN
+3157 DALGKNIN

-3192 AILFALS
+3192 AILSALS

-3235 KVRLLFENKELSKLA
+3235 KVKLLFENKELSKLA
-3250 WENALKKKLDELEET
+3250 WENAL
-3265 ELSDEQKAE
+3265 Q
-3274 RKKALED
+3274 
-3281 AIGKFSTITSA
+3281 
-3292 ISKKAIQEAL
+3292 
-3302 KDANL
+3302 
-3307 TMLDIIKMNDTDAKN
+3307 
-3322 AIIDLIKKLVIKA
+3322 
-3335 GLSQVDAN
+3335 
-3343 DYARILLDE
+3343 
-3352 ATKQISDKEKSIVT
+3352 
-3366 NIQSAEIRKITKPD
+3366 
-3380 SNPLSSE
+3380 
-3387 TKVRLLFEN
+3387 
-3396 KELAEIAFNNAL
+3396 
-3408 KKGLAQIES
+3408 KGLAQIES

-3485 MEAGLSYADA
+3485 MEAGLSHADA

-3623 LNGANTYGNII
+3623 LNGANTYGNIV

-3673 YAAIDTMWTGY
+3673 KASIDTMWTGY

-3751 AEYNAIDK
+3751 AEYNALDK